1 MKEISGDL
9 IAQGLK
15 FAFVVARFNEL
26 IGERLLEG
34 ALDTFQRHG
43 GNPDDVVV
51 IRVPGAYEIPLAAK
65 KIAGKGLYDAVICL
79 GAVIRGETPHFDY
92 VAANAA
98 SGISTVSLESGIPI
112 SFGILTTDTIEQAI
126 ERAGSKA
133 GNKGWETALGAIEMA
148 DLMQTL
154 GRNE

>member
-43 GNPDDVVV
+43 GNPD
-51 IRVPGAYEIPLAAK
+51 
-65 KIAGKGLYDAVICL
+65 
-79 GAVIRGETPHFDY
+79 
-92 VAANAA
+92 
-98 SGISTVSLESGIPI
+98 S
-112 SFGILTTDTIEQAI
+112 
-126 ERAGSKA
+126 
-133 GNKGWETALGAIEMA
+133 
-148 DLMQTL
+148 
-154 GRNE
+154 

>member
-1 MKEISGDL
+1 M
-9 IAQGLK
+9 
-15 FAFVVARFNEL
+15 
-26 IGERLLEG
+26 
-34 ALDTFQRHG
+34 
-43 GNPDDVVV
+43 
-51 IRVPGAYEIPLAAK
+51 AAK

-126 ERAGSKA
+126 ERSGTKS
-133 GNKGWETALGAIEMA
+133 GNQGRNATLTAIEMA
-148 DLMQTL
+148 SLL
-154 GRNE
+154 GKI

>member
-9 IAQGLK
+9 VAQGLK
-15 FAFVVARFNEL
+15 FAIVVARFNEL

-65 KIAGKGLYDAVICL
+65 KIAGKGHYDAVICL

-126 ERAGSKA
+126 ERSGTKL
-133 GNKGWETALGAIEMA
+133 GNQGRNATLTAIEMA
-148 DLMQTL
+148 SLL
-154 GRNE
+154 GKI

>member
-43 GNPDDVVV
+43 GNPDDVIV

-126 ERAGSKA
+126 ERSGTKS
-133 GNKGWETALGAIEMA
+133 GNQGRNATLTAIEMA
-148 DLMQTL
+148 SLL
-154 GRNE
+154 GKI

>member
-9 IAQGLK
+9 VAQGLK

-26 IGERLLEG
+26 IGESLLEG

-126 ERAGSKA
+126 ERSGTKS
-133 GNKGWETALGAIEMA
+133 GNQGRNATLTAIEMA
-148 DLMQTL
+148 SLF
-154 GRNE
+154 GKI

>member
-9 IAQGLK
+9 VAQGLK

-51 IRVPGAYEIPLAAK
+51 IRVPGAYEIPLVAK

-126 ERAGSKA
+126 ERSGTKS
-133 GNKGWETALGAIEMA
+133 GNQGRNATLTAIEMA
-148 DLMQTL
+148 SLL
-154 GRNE
+154 GKI

>member
-9 IAQGLK
+9 VAQGLK

-65 KIAGKGLYDAVICL
+65 KIAGKGFYDAVICL

-126 ERAGSKA
+126 ERSGTKS
-133 GNKGWETALGAIEMA
+133 GNQGRNATLTAIEMVS
-148 DLMQTL
+148 LL
-154 GRNE
+154 GKI

>member
-9 IAQGLK
+9 VAQGLK

-65 KIAGKGLYDAVICL
+65 KIAGKGIYDAVICL

-126 ERAGSKA
+126 ERSGTKS
-133 GNKGWETALGAIEMA
+133 GNQGRNATLTAIEMA
-148 DLMQTL
+148 SLL
-154 GRNE
+154 GKI

>member
-1 MKEISGDL
+1 MKEITGDVV
-9 IAQGLK
+9 AQGFK

-43 GNPDDVVV
+43 GDPDNALV

-65 KIAGKGLYDAVICL
+65 KIAGKDEHDAVVCL

-98 SGISTVSLESGIPI
+98 NGIASVSLDSGIPV

-126 ERAGSKA
+126 ERSGTKA
-133 GNKGWETALGAIEMA
+133 GNQGRNATLTAIEMA
-148 DLMQTL
+148 SLL
-154 GRNE
+154 AKI

>member
-51 IRVPGAYEIPLAAK
+51 IRVPGAYEIPLVAK
-65 KIAGKGLYDAVICL
+65 KIAGKGHYDAVICL

-126 ERAGSKA
+126 ERSGTKS
-133 GNKGWETALGAIEMA
+133 GNQGRNATLTAIEMA
-148 DLMQTL
+148 SLL
-154 GRNE
+154 GKI